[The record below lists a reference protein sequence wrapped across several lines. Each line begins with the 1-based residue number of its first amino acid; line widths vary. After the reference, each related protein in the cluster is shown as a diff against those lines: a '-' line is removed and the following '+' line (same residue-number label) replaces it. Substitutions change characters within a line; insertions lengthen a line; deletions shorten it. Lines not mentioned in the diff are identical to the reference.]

1 MEYFSYF
8 LVVWGLSVLW
18 SLQTQT
24 APYGRYSRG
33 GWGAFVPGKF
43 AWVVQELPSF
53 VVPILVFFYAD
64 CPKAGLPL
72 NQLAIILFLI
82 HYFQRTFVFPL
93 LIRGGKPTPLFPFV
107 LAFIFCC
114 LNGYLQSGY
123 ILKYTDFSTA
133 SNARIVAGLATFL
146 MGMLIN
152 IHSDHVLRNLRKP
165 GETAYKIPHGGMFEF
180 VSGANFFGEIVE
192 WTGFAILNWSL
203 PTLAFALFTMTNI
216 GPRAVH
222 HHRWYQEK
230 FDDYPKKRKAL
241 IPFIL

>member
-1 MEYFSYF
+1 M
-8 LVVWGLSVLW
+8 
-18 SLQTQT
+18 
-24 APYGRYSRG
+24 
-33 GWGAFVPGKF
+33 
-43 AWVVQELPSF
+43 
-53 VVPILVFFYAD
+53 
-64 CPKAGLPL
+64 
-72 NQLAIILFLI
+72 I

-107 LAFIFCC
+107 LAFIFCAV
-114 LNGYLQSGY
+114 NGYLQSGY

-146 MGMLIN
+146 VGMFIN

-230 FDDYPKKRKAL
+230 FDDYPRNRKAL